1 MDQIVNF
8 LADNAFL
15 TMLFTNVVQAVGW
28 FFAFRRRRI
37 ENDSGEASA
46 LDSIRELNNK
56 VAADLKERYDEQEK
70 RINELEERKRKAF
83 REIGVLNGQV
93 EVLTRQNLSDMD
105 LIQRLNVQ
113 ITSYKNEVSSWKTKF
128 EGLQKQVS
136 QFKKHEK

>member
-70 RINELEERKRKAF
+70 RINELEERERKAF

-105 LIQRLNVQ
+105 LIHRLNVQ